1 MKKWGLAGLLMLTAA
16 LLGGCASGTEN
27 GLGGGMIVLMIVI
40 GFAIGAVV
48 FFRRKK
54 RELAEYYREQEDK
67 ARLKAVEE
75 LENSGR
81 DGDEPAAAALT
92 AAEPADEGSK
102 TADEPEPAD
111 VEPDTADEPDG
122 VEP

>member
-1 MKKWGLAGLLMLTAA
+1 MLTAA

-67 ARLKAVEE
+67 ARLKAVQE

-81 DGDEPAAAALT
+81 DEDEPAEPAALT
-92 AAEPADEGSK
+92 AAEPADEGPEA
-102 TADEPEPAD
+102 ADEPKPAD
-111 VEPDTADEPDG
+111 EEPKLADEEADG
-122 VEP
+122 TDEPGEARP